1 MPMGFTVRKRKKYL
15 NLLIFKN
22 CTVKRCIKS
31 MFYIKGTIKT
41 NNYLFDLYLKVQSQL
56 TIIYLICIY
65 GTLQISDR
73 KNRKSKNEYNIKR
86 VRYK

>member
-1 MPMGFTVRKRKKYL
+1 
-15 NLLIFKN
+15 
-22 CTVKRCIKS
+22 